1 MINDKAIE
9 YNSKVIKIERL
20 IENLKNIGI
29 NTEKYENEL
38 KSIKEGLLN
47 EHSKSSSNKYFGI
60 ENDYIG
66 AMSKLNKLEAH
77 LNEYMVYFKAYNFT
91 VHLRE
96 DIKTV
101 EEDKLSFY
109 IDELIKLLR
118 EIKASNTL
126 IYDKE
131 KEIIENLYKV
141 TYYLLLEENKH
152 LTEHKLYDVV
162 SKSEVDLYYL
172 DKILLSDIESISDKE
187 ALKKVKSE
195 IHLMNLKG
203 NEAHYITED
212 IIKSIIY
219 AKYGDDLRDK
229 TTEELNKIANEIKDN
244 LVQIKHKTKNIENE
258 MSRIEIIK
266 ESIKEFKLNLAKQ
279 IASIGLNFGLLT
291 FTLGLTPFILSK
303 IPSPRTYKYTYDL
316 DGNII
321 EEVDEGYQAEL
332 DDYYVG
338 KVTVRDP
345 YTLKKGEYKYDY
357 REYTFEEDEFEAV
370 LNALKNGKELD
381 YEEKSAKYTAL
392 EAASVPNET
401 VTTIEVRKQ
410 DKDDTISVFER
421 EKENAILVSFFTG
434 LLITGIIYVPFLS
447 AEDIDFGLY
456 KKIPDLKDIIKDFI
470 KSKDVKRL
478 KEKKLDV
485 ALMNAELMKLV
496 QNDEKLRERFMRIYK
511 ANESLL
517 VENKEVFEKLINE
530 VKEDGKTL
538 SLK

>member
-1 MINDKAIE
+1 
-9 YNSKVIKIERL
+9 
-20 IENLKNIGI
+20 
-29 NTEKYENEL
+29 
-38 KSIKEGLLN
+38 
-47 EHSKSSSNKYFGI
+47 
-60 ENDYIG
+60 
-66 AMSKLNKLEAH
+66 MSKLNKLEAH

-152 LTEHKLYDVV
+152 LTEHKLYNVV

-187 ALKKVKSE
+187 TLKKVKSE

-212 IIKSIIY
+212 IIKTIIF

-244 LVQIKHKTKNIENE
+244 LSQIKHKTKAIENE

-316 DGNII
+316 DGNVI
-321 EEVDEGYQAEL
+321 EEVDEGYQQEL
-332 DDYYVG
+332 ADYYKG
-338 KVTVRDP
+338 KVTVRYP
-345 YTLKKGEYKYDY
+345 YTLRKGEYKYDY

-381 YEEKSAKYTAL
+381 YEEKSGKYTAL

-485 ALMNAELMKLV
+485 ALLNAELMKLV
-496 QNDEKLRERFMRIYK
+496 QNDNELKEKFMRIYK

>member
-20 IENLKNIGI
+20 IENLKTIGI
-29 NTEKYENEL
+29 NTEKYEIEL

-47 EHSKSSSNKYFGI
+47 EHSKSLSNKYFGI

-229 TTEELNKIANEIKDN
+229 TTEELNKIAKEIKDN
-244 LVQIKHKTKNIENE
+244 LVQIKYKTKNIENE

-291 FTLGLTPFILSK
+291 FTLGLVPFILSK
-303 IPSPRTYKYTYDL
+303 MPSPRTYKYTYDL

-357 REYTFEEDEFEAV
+357 KEYTFDENEFEAV

-381 YEEKSAKYTAL
+381 YEEKSGKYTAL
-392 EAASVPNET
+392 EAASIPNET

-410 DKDDTISVFER
+410 DKDDTISVLER
-421 EKENAILVSFFTG
+421 ETGSAICISVFAG
-434 LLITGIIYVPFLS
+434 MLITGILYVPFLTTD
-447 AEDIDFGLY
+447 EFDFALC
-456 KKIPDLKDIIKDFI
+456 KKIPDLKDLIVDFI
-470 KSKDVKRL
+470 ESKDVKRL

>member
-1 MINDKAIE
+1 
-9 YNSKVIKIERL
+9 
-20 IENLKNIGI
+20 
-29 NTEKYENEL
+29 
-38 KSIKEGLLN
+38 
-47 EHSKSSSNKYFGI
+47 
-60 ENDYIG
+60 
-66 AMSKLNKLEAH
+66 
-77 LNEYMVYFKAYNFT
+77 
-91 VHLRE
+91 
-96 DIKTV
+96 
-101 EEDKLSFY
+101 
-109 IDELIKLLR
+109 
-118 EIKASNTL
+118 
-126 IYDKE
+126 
-131 KEIIENLYKV
+131 
-141 TYYLLLEENKH
+141 
-152 LTEHKLYDVV
+152 
-162 SKSEVDLYYL
+162 
-172 DKILLSDIESISDKE
+172 
-187 ALKKVKSE
+187 
-195 IHLMNLKG
+195 MNLKG

-229 TTEELNKIANEIKDN
+229 TTEELNKIVNEIKDN
-244 LVQIKHKTKNIENE
+244 LVQIKYKTKNIKNE

-291 FTLGLTPFILSK
+291 FTLGLVPFILSK
-303 IPSPRTYKYTYDL
+303 MPSPRTYKYTYDL

-321 EEVDEGYQAEL
+321 EEVDQGYQAEL

-357 REYTFEEDEFEAV
+357 KEYTFDENEFEAV

-381 YEEKSAKYTAL
+381 YEEKSGKYTAL
-392 EAASVPNET
+392 EAASIPNET

-410 DKDDTISVFER
+410 DKDDTISVLER
-421 EKENAILVSFFTG
+421 DKEGAILVSVFAG
-434 LLITGIIYVPFLS
+434 LFITGILYVPFLTTD
-447 AEDIDFGLY
+447 EFDFALC
-456 KKIPDLKDIIKDFI
+456 KKIPDLKDLIENFI
-470 KSKDVKRL
+470 ESKDVKRL

-511 ANESLL
+511 ANESLF

>member
-1 MINDKAIE
+1 MVNDKALE
-9 YNSKVIKIERL
+9 FNSKVIKIERL
-20 IENLKNIGI
+20 IDNLKSIGI
-29 NTEKYENEL
+29 DTNKYENQVKDIKSEL
-38 KSIKEGLLN
+38 IKLDVT
-47 EHSKSSSNKYFGI
+47 SNKYFGI
-60 ENDYIG
+60 ENDYIT
-66 AMSKLNKLEAH
+66 AISKLNKLEAH
-77 LNEYMVYFKAYNFT
+77 LNEYMVYFKAYSFT
-91 VHLRE
+91 MHVNE
-96 DIKTV
+96 DIENI
-101 EEDKLSFY
+101 EENKLSFY
-109 IDELIKLLR
+109 IEELIKLLKG
-118 EIKASNTL
+118 IKASGTL

-131 KEIIENLYKV
+131 KEIIESLYKV
-141 TYYLLLEENKH
+141 AYYLLLEENEH
-152 LTEHKLYDVV
+152 LTEHKLFNYV
-162 SKSEVDLYYL
+162 SGSEVDLYYL
-172 DKILLSDIESISDKE
+172 DRILLNDIQSISNKE
-187 ALKKVKSE
+187 ALKKINGE
-195 IHLMNLKG
+195 IHLINLKG
-203 NEAHYITED
+203 SEAHYITED
-212 IIKSIIY
+212 ILRKVIY

-244 LVQIKHKTKNIENE
+244 LTQIKHKTKNIENE

-291 FTLGLTPFILSK
+291 FTLGLVPFILSK
-303 IPSPRTYKYTYDL
+303 MPSPRTYKYTYDL

-357 REYTFEEDEFEAV
+357 KEYTFDENEFEAV

-381 YEEKSAKYTAL
+381 YEEKSGKYTAL
-392 EAASVPNET
+392 EAASIPNET

-410 DKDDTISVFER
+410 DKDDTISVLER
-421 EKENAILVSFFTG
+421 DKEGAILVSVFTG
-434 LLITGIIYVPFLS
+434 LLITGIIYVPFLTVDEFKF
-447 AEDIDFGLY
+447 ALCE
-456 KKIPDLKDIIKDFI
+456 KIPDLKDLIVDFI
-470 KSKDVKRL
+470 ESKNIKRL

-511 ANESLL
+511 ANESLF

>member
-1 MINDKAIE
+1 MIPTGHTF
-9 YNSKVIKIERL
+9 S
-20 IENLKNIGI
+20 NIGATI
-29 NTEKYENEL
+29 LDN
-38 KSIKEGLLN
+38 
-47 EHSKSSSNKYFGI
+47 FGI

-118 EIKASNTL
+118 EIKASSTL

-152 LTEHKLYDVV
+152 LTEHKLYNVV

-229 TTEELNKIANEIKDN
+229 TTEELNKIAKEIKDN
-244 LVQIKHKTKNIENE
+244 LVQIKYKTKNIENE

-266 ESIKEFKLNLAKQ
+266 ESIKEFKLNLAKK
-279 IASIGLNFGLLT
+279 IAGIGLNFGLLT
-291 FTLGLTPFILSK
+291 FTLGLVPFILSK
-303 IPSPRTYKYTYDL
+303 MPSPRTYKYTYDL

-357 REYTFEEDEFEAV
+357 KEYTFDENEFEAV

-381 YEEKSAKYTAL
+381 YEEKSGKYTAL
-392 EAASVPNET
+392 EAASIPNKT

-410 DKDDTISVFER
+410 DKDDTISVLER
-421 EKENAILVSFFTG
+421 ETGSAIFISVFAG
-434 LLITGIIYVPFLS
+434 MLITGIIYVPFVTVN
-447 AEDIDFGLY
+447 EFDFALC
-456 KKIPDLKDIIKDFI
+456 KKIPELKDLIVDFI
-470 KSKDVKRL
+470 ESKDVKRL

-496 QNDEKLRERFMRIYK
+496 QNDNELKEKFMRIYK